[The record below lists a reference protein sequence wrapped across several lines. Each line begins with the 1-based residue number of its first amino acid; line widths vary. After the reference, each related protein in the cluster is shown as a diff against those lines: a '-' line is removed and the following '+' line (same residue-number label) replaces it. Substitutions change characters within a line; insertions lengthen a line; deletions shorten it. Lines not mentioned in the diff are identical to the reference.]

1 MMFSVAVLTTA
12 PPLLL
17 TKMDALTVKVLAV
30 AAPVT
35 PNVLALPATQQIS
48 SCVAKAGILH

>member
-1 MMFSVAVLTTA
+1 MVFSVAVLTTA

-48 SCVAKAGILH
+48 SCVAKAHILH